1 MLADKGQTST
11 EFTGGVGGFGEN
23 RGGGGEG
30 QVSHDELRLLVEGTG
45 CFLEASFT

>member
-11 EFTGGVGGFGEN
+11 EFTGGVGGFRREPV
-23 RGGGGEG
+23 GGGEG
-30 QVSHDELRLLVEGTG
+30 QVSHDELRLLADGTG